1 MASAWPE
8 DDSFACSVC
17 LDTLKDP
24 TTLPCGHSYC
34 LVCIQRHWDKGSAKG
49 QYSCPQC
56 RHVFNPRPSLAKS
69 TVLADAVEKLRTN
82 SLKKSASTVASSAP
96 PSMPIY
102 LEVLPHI
109 GPRKGSVYPQ
119 LPSVE
124 PRACPQ
130 HNQPLNL
137 FCHEDKE
144 CVCEV
149 CSQHGH
155 RGHRVV
161 IAQQERKARQT
172 ELVQMQAE
180 IQRRIYETE
189 RKLRELPHAAQQHR
203 AQVQAMEK
211 ESSDLFSE
219 LGKSLALT
227 GTQVV
232 GLLGSHETV
241 LGSDVEGQIQGLQ
254 QEMAQLQRKSEEVSG
269 LADIQDNVC
278 FLKNF
283 FLAEPLDQKSTTGE
297 SNVIQEEAMVASIR
311 STMKELQ
318 ESIQDLC
325 KASVAKIAKL
335 VNLEVVGSTPN
346 GVSADKDATLPE
358 YCDQAS
364 GQSTVNEA
372 LMRTLSLPPPRP
384 QAEPSGPRGTM
395 SLRASA
401 PPPPLPP
408 PRPQASGTSTVGLVN
423 PEPQTREEML
433 KFRFEPTMDPNTAH
447 HHMLLSDDGLK
458 ATMRAENLNPPD
470 HPDRF
475 SYWRQVLCKESLA
488 GSPYYWEVEWSGHK
502 ISIGVAQ
509 KEMERKSSDDKSRF
523 GHNDLSWSLYWSG
536 TGFTFWHD
544 GQQKLLGS
552 PKARRIGI
560 YLDQQVGILSFH
572 SISNNRATLIHRHQT
587 QFTGPV
593 YPGFRLGAAVGEKLT
608 ICQLD

>member
-82 SLKKSASTVASSAP
+82 SLKKSASTAASSAP

-384 QAEPSGPRGTM
+384 QAAEPSGPRGTM
-395 SLRASA
+395 SLRDPVVHFSAFCHSPNIRPYEASA

-433 KFRFEPTMDPNTAH
+433 K
-447 HHMLLSDDGLK
+447 
-458 ATMRAENLNPPD
+458 
-470 HPDRF
+470 
-475 SYWRQVLCKESLA
+475 SYN
-488 GSPYYWEVEWSGHK
+488 